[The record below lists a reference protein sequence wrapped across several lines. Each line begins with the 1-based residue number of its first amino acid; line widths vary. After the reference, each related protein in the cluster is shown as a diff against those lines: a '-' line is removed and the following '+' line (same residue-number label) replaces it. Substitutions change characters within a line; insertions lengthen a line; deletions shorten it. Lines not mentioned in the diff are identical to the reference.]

1 MPEQEEINTAQP
13 AEINH
18 PGSKAQAGSQAH
30 ADSQAHAGSQAPGF
44 YMRFTPEQRYM
55 HATLFTTFLG
65 LAATGLPIRFSE
77 SFWARK
83 FASTVGGF
91 GAILFFHKLCAI
103 VLTIAFLI
111 HVKDVFTRSWLRHEK
126 GIFWG
131 PTSMVANW
139 KDAKDLF
146 GHMRWFLGMGPKPK
160 FDRYAYWEK
169 FDYWAVFWGMVV
181 IGFSGYAMW
190 FAPFFAHFLPG
201 WALNA
206 VLVIHSEEGLL
217 AILFIFSIH
226 FVNTHLRPDSFPMD
240 MVIFTGVES
249 EEEFQEKRPLEYQR
263 AIAEDKLKGR
273 LAEAP
278 GTWQLNFSKIV
289 GFTAIFI
296 GLLLLVLT
304 LSAYLRE

>member
-1 MPEQEEINTAQP
+1 MPVAEQTRESTGGEK
-13 AEINH
+13 
-18 PGSKAQAGSQAH
+18 GSSERY
-30 ADSQAHAGSQAPGF
+30 F
-44 YMRFTPEQRYM
+44 MRFTRAQRAT
-55 HATLFTTFLG
+55 HAVLFTTFLG
-65 LAATGLPIRFSE
+65 LAATGLTIRFSE
-77 SFWARK
+77 SFWAREV
-83 FASTVGGF
+83 AAVVGGF
-91 GAILFFHKLCAI
+91 GAILFFHKLCALA
-103 VLTIAFLI
+103 LTITFLI
-111 HVKDVFTRSWLRHEK
+111 HVKNVFQRALLKREK

-139 KDAKDLF
+139 KDVKDLA
-146 GHMRWFLGMGPKPK
+146 GHFRWFVWAGPRPR
-160 FDRYAYWEK
+160 FERYSYWEK

-249 EEEFQEKRPLEYQR
+249 EEEFKTRRPEEY
-263 AIAEDKLKGR
+263 ER
-273 LAEAP
+273 LAKAGKLEARLALP
-278 GTWQLNFSKIV
+278 PPVWLSNFSRVV
-289 GFTAIFI
+289 GFLAVAI
-296 GLLLLVLT
+296 GLTLLVLT
-304 LSAYLRE
+304 LSAYFS

>member
-1 MPEQEEINTAQP
+1 MSDLEQAAVESREKSHPEER
-13 AEINH
+13 H
-18 PGSKAQAGSQAH
+18 
-30 ADSQAHAGSQAPGF
+30 F
-44 YMRFTPEQRYM
+44 LRFTRGQRYL
-55 HATLFTTFLG
+55 HAALFSSFLG
-65 LAATGLPIRFSE
+65 LAATGLPLRFSE
-77 SFWARK
+77 SIWARGLAK
-83 FASTVGGF
+83 GVGGF
-91 GAILFFHKLCAI
+91 GAILFFHKFCAL
-103 VLTIAFLI
+103 VLTVAFLI
-111 HVKDVFTRSWLRHEK
+111 HVRDLITRAVIHREK

-131 PTSMVANW
+131 PNSMVANW
-139 KDAKDLF
+139 KDVKDLF
-146 GHMRWFLGMGPKPK
+146 GHFRWFLGLGPKPQ

-169 FDYWAVFWGMVV
+169 FDYWAVFWGMIV

-240 MVIFTGVES
+240 MVVFTGVES
-249 EEEFQEKRPLEYQR
+249 EEEFKHKRPLEYERLKAQG
-263 AIAEDKLKGR
+263 KLEAR

-278 GTWQLNFSKIV
+278 GIWQINFSKVV
-289 GFTAIFI
+289 GFTAILI
-296 GLLLLVLT
+296 GLVLLVLT

>member
-1 MPEQEEINTAQP
+1 MPELEQTAK
-13 AEINH
+13 AEN
-18 PGSKAQAGSQAH
+18 GATGRY
-30 ADSQAHAGSQAPGF
+30 F
-44 YMRFTPEQRYM
+44 VRFTREQRYM
-55 HATLFTTFLG
+55 HAVLFTTFLG
-65 LAATGLPIRFSE
+65 LAATGLPMRFSE

-83 FASTVGGF
+83 FAAGVGGF

-111 HVKDVFTRSWLRHEK
+111 HVKEVFQRGIMHREK

-131 PTSMVANW
+131 VTSMVANW
-139 KDAKDLF
+139 KDVKDLF
-146 GHMRWFLGMGPKPK
+146 GHMRWFLGLGPKPQ
-160 FDRYAYWEK
+160 FDRYSYWEK

-206 VLVIHSEEGLL
+206 VLVIHGEEGLL

-226 FVNTHLRPDSFPMD
+226 FVNTHLRPDSYPMD

-249 EEEFQEKRPLEYQR
+249 EEEFKHNRPEEYKRVAAAGKLESR
-263 AIAEDKLKGR
+263 VGIAPPIWL
-273 LAEAP
+273 
-278 GTWQLNFSKIV
+278 LNFSKV
-289 GFTAIFI
+289 GEERGKPHSVAGEADDDHAPKNGPVIELFPI
-296 GLLLLVLT
+296 GIALE
-304 LSAYLRE
+304 LRLRP